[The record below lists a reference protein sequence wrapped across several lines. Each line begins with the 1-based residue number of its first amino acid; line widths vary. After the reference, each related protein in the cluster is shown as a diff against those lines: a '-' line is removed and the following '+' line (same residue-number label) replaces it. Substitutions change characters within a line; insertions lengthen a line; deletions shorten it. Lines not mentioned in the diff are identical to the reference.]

1 MYKKILTYPKLLI
14 IFLLFLLS
22 IATYFSKEFKLDASA
37 DTLLLENDPDLKY
50 LREINKKYGS
60 EEFFILTY
68 EPKGKI
74 NVQSINELEKFVNKI
89 NNLQWV
95 SKTISIIN
103 APLLQSSDEPLMDRI
118 KNLKYITNPEIKF
131 DVALNELVKS
141 PVYKN
146 LIISEDAKTLGIVV
160 YLKDNQEYLK
170 QISDKSMMLTVQNE
184 RQLNNEEK
192 NKLKKINT
200 EIERL
205 KKKQGDLISTYNQTI
220 KDLIK
225 NQSQFADIRLS
236 GIPMIADDM
245 ITFIKNDIVIFGIGV
260 FAFIIFILWIVF
272 KNLKWVSFPLINCF
286 TSILIMVGFLGGL
299 NWKVTVISS
308 NFIALMLILTIS
320 MNIHYLV
327 RYIQLQNEFPKLKL
341 LDLVIK
347 TSSNIFYPILYAVLT
362 TICAFMSLVFSDIK
376 PVIDFGWMMTYG
388 LLVSFSLS
396 FLLLPSLI
404 LIFNPSTSITFKEKK
419 SKFANLLAKISIN
432 FPISIYL
439 SALFLIC
446 FSIYGISN
454 LKVENSFINYF
465 SSKTEIH
472 KGMKNIDQKLGG
484 TTPLEIILKFK
495 KPVVATETKEKDSFL
510 GESDKKD
517 DFLGE
522 DNEKKLNDKY
532 KYWFTRDKID
542 KIIEIHNYLENNPY
556 IGKVLSFSS
565 ILNIAESLNKGKA
578 LGSLEMGVLY
588 DKLPLDIKKNI
599 IEPYISVKDDEARIS
614 MRIKDSNPELRRK
627 DLINTIDN
635 DLQTKFLLGK
645 DEYKITGVLVIFNN
659 LLQSLFDS
667 QIKTLGIVMFAIFV
681 MFLILFKSITYSLIG
696 TIPNFIAA
704 FFVLGFIGFLNIPL
718 DMMTITIAAITIG
731 IAVDNSI
738 HYIYR
743 FREEKEK
750 LQTNEKIIDI
760 CHHTVG
766 KAIIST
772 SVTIVFGFSILGFS
786 NFIPTIYFGLFT
798 GMAMITALVLV
809 LTLLPRLLI
818 QFAPKNNG

>member
-50 LREINKKYGS
+50 LREINQKYGS

-68 EPKGKI
+68 EPKGQI
-74 NVQSINELEKFVNKI
+74 NIQSINELEKFVNKI

-184 RQLNNEEK
+184 RQLNNEEN

-205 KKKQGDLISTYNQTI
+205 KKRQGELISTYNQTI

-286 TSILIMVGFLGGL
+286 ASILIMVGFLGGL

-419 SKFANLLAKISIN
+419 SKFADLLAKISIN
-432 FPISIYL
+432 FPISVYL

-495 KPVVATETKEKDSFL
+495 KPVATETKEEDSFL
-510 GESDKKD
+510 GASDKKD

-635 DLQTKFLLGK
+635 DLQTKFLLSK

-772 SVTIVFGFSILGFS
+772 SITIVFGFSILGFS

>member
-68 EPKGKI
+68 EPKSKI
-74 NVQSINELEKFVNKI
+74 NIQSINELEKFVNKI

-205 KKKQGDLISTYNQTI
+205 KKRQGELISTYNQTI

-286 TSILIMVGFLGGL
+286 ASILIMVGFLGGL

-419 SKFANLLAKISIN
+419 SKFADLLAKISIN

-439 SALFLIC
+439 SALFFIC

-495 KPVVATETKEKDSFL
+495 KPVATETKEEDSFL
-510 GESDKKD
+510 GASDKKD

-565 ILNIAESLNKGKA
+565 ILNIAESLNKGKP

>member
-50 LREINKKYGS
+50 LREINQKYGS

-68 EPKGKI
+68 EPKGSI
-74 NVQSINELEKFVNKI
+74 NIQSINELDKFVNKI

-184 RQLNNEEK
+184 RQLNNEEN

-205 KKKQGDLISTYNQTI
+205 KKRQGELISTYNQTI

-286 TSILIMVGFLGGL
+286 ASILIMVGFLGGL

-419 SKFANLLAKISIN
+419 SKFADLLAKISIN
-432 FPISIYL
+432 FPISVYL

-495 KPVVATETKEKDSFL
+495 KPVATETKEEDSFL
-510 GESDKKD
+510 GASDKKD

-565 ILNIAESLNKGKA
+565 ILNIAESLNKGKP

-772 SVTIVFGFSILGFS
+772 SITIVFGFSILGFS

>member
-50 LREINKKYGS
+50 LREINQKYGS

-68 EPKGKI
+68 EPKEQI
-74 NVQSINELEKFVNKI
+74 NIQSINELEKFVNKI

-184 RQLNNEEK
+184 RQLNNEEN

-205 KKKQGDLISTYNQTI
+205 KKTQGDLISTYNQTI

-286 TSILIMVGFLGGL
+286 ASILIMVGFLGGL

-432 FPISIYL
+432 FPISVYL

-495 KPVVATETKEKDSFL
+495 KPVATETKVEDSFL
-510 GESDKKD
+510 GASDKKD

-772 SVTIVFGFSILGFS
+772 SITIVFGFSILGFS

>member
-22 IATYFSKEFKLDASA
+22 IAAYFSKEFKLDASA

-50 LREINKKYGS
+50 LREINQKYGS

-68 EPKGKI
+68 EPKGQI
-74 NVQSINELEKFVNKI
+74 NIQSINELEKFVNKI

-184 RQLNNEEK
+184 RQLNNEEN

-200 EIERL
+200 EIEKL
-205 KKKQGDLISTYNQTI
+205 KKRQGELISTYNQTI

-286 TSILIMVGFLGGL
+286 ASILIMVGFLGGL

-347 TSSNIFYPILYAVLT
+347 TSLNIFYPILYAVLT

-432 FPISIYL
+432 FPISVYL

-495 KPVVATETKEKDSFL
+495 KPVATETKEEDSFL
-510 GESDKKD
+510 GISDKKD

-565 ILNIAESLNKGKA
+565 ILNIAESLNKGKP

-635 DLQTKFLLGK
+635 DLQTKFLLSK
-645 DEYKITGVLVIFNN
+645 DEYRITGVLVIFNN

-750 LQTNEKIIDI
+750 LQANEKIIDI

-772 SVTIVFGFSILGFS
+772 SITIVFGFSILGFS

>member
-14 IFLLFLLS
+14 IFLFFLLS
-22 IATYFSKEFKLDASA
+22 VATYFSKEFKLDASA

-50 LREINKKYGS
+50 LREINQKYGS

-74 NVQSINELEKFVNKI
+74 NIQSINELEKFVNKI

-170 QISDKSMMLTVQNE
+170 QISDKSMMLTTQNE
-184 RQLNNEEK
+184 RQLNNEEN

-205 KKKQGDLISTYNQTI
+205 KKRQGELISKYNQTI
-220 KDLIK
+220 KDLIT
-225 NQSQFADIRLS
+225 NQNQFADIRLS

-260 FAFIIFILWIVF
+260 FAFIIFILWIIF
-272 KNLKWVSFPLINCF
+272 RNLKWVSFPLINCF
-286 TSILIMVGFLGGL
+286 ASILIMVGFLGGL

-419 SKFANLLAKISIN
+419 SKFADLLAKISIN

-495 KPVVATETKEKDSFL
+495 KPVATETKEEDSFL
-510 GESDKKD
+510 GASDKKD

-522 DNEKKLNDKY
+522 DNEKKLSDKY

-635 DLQTKFLLGK
+635 DLQTKFLLSK

-772 SVTIVFGFSILGFS
+772 SITIVFGFSILGFS